1 MEAAMGRKAALSYE
15 QVKAVINALRAEGA
29 KPTIDKVWEALDRAG
44 SKGTIHKLVKQ
55 YMAELEGAQQ
65 TPESLRLLP
74 HDIQQVILAFADQAA
89 STAREKIADELIEC
103 RQEGDSLA
111 GDNERLSAEV
121 DALQVQL
128 AQAASERAAA
138 EGRAVQLENELAA
151 ARTHANDERAAAEH
165 ARTTLARAELQ
176 LESISHLEDALR
188 NMRIEL
194 EGQREAR
201 IEAERTV
208 AVQEAQ
214 RKDQQERMS
223 DLKSELSAAREACI
237 RSEGR
242 NADLSQALERE
253 RQARAVAE
261 RDLAVLVAVQAEP
274 AVAAPKKEKDAR
286 QRALWPQEK
295 ELPGR

>member
-1 MEAAMGRKAALSYE
+1 MGRKAALSYE
-15 QVKAVINALRAEGA
+15 QVKAVVNALRAEGA

-44 SKGTIHKLVKQ
+44 SKGTIHKLVRQ

-89 STAREKIADELIEC
+89 RTAREKIADALLEC
-103 RQEGDSLA
+103 RQEADSLA

-121 DALQVQL
+121 DALRVQL
-128 AQAASERAAA
+128 ALAAFERAAT

-151 ARTHANDERAAAEH
+151 ARTHVNDERAAAEG
-165 ARTTLARAELQ
+165 ARTALARAELQ
-176 LESISHLEDALR
+176 LESIANLEDALCD
-188 NMRIEL
+188 MRSEL

-208 AVQEAQ
+208 AVQGAQ
-214 RKDQQERMS
+214 RKDQEERMS
-223 DLKSELSAAREACI
+223 DLKNELSAAREACLRI
-237 RSEGR
+237 EGR
-242 NADLSQALERE
+242 NADLSLALERE
-253 RQARAVAE
+253 RQARVIAE
-261 RDLAVLVAVQAEP
+261 QDLAVLVAVQAAP
-274 AVAAPKKEKDAR
+274 ALAAPKKEKDAR
-286 QRALWPQEK
+286 QKALWPQDR

>member
-1 MEAAMGRKAALSYE
+1 MGRKAALSYE
-15 QVKAVINALRAEGA
+15 QVKAVVNALRAEGA
-29 KPTIDKVWEALDRAG
+29 KPTIDKVWGALDRAG

-89 STAREKIADELIEC
+89 STAREKIADELVEC
-103 RQEGDSLA
+103 RQEGDNLA
-111 GDNERLSAEV
+111 SDNERLSAEV
-121 DALQVQL
+121 DALRVQL

-151 ARTHANDERAAAEH
+151 ARTHANDERAAAER
-165 ARTTLARAELQ
+165 ARTALARAELQ

-188 NMRIEL
+188 GMRTEL

-208 AVQEAQ
+208 AVQVAQ
-214 RKDQQERMS
+214 RKDQEERMR
-223 DLKSELSAAREACI
+223 DLKSELSAVREACLQ
-237 RSEGR
+237 REGR
-242 NADLSQALERE
+242 NADLSQAFERE
-253 RQARAVAE
+253 RQAREVAE
-261 RDLAVLVAVQAEP
+261 RDLAVRIAVQAGLTL
-274 AVAAPKKEKDAR
+274 AAPKKEKDVR
-286 QRALWPQEK
+286 QRALWPQDR

>member
-1 MEAAMGRKAALSYE
+1 MGRKAALSYE
-15 QVKAVINALRAEGA
+15 QVKAVVNALRAEGA

-55 YMAELEGAQQ
+55 YLAELAGAQQ

-89 STAREKIADELIEC
+89 STAREKVADELIEC

-111 GDNERLSAEV
+111 GDNERLLAEV
-121 DALQVQL
+121 DALRVQL

-151 ARTHANDERAAAEH
+151 ARMHANDERAAAER

-188 NMRIEL
+188 NMRTEL

-208 AVQEAQ
+208 AVQGAQ
-214 RKDQQERMS
+214 RKDQEERMS
-223 DLKSELSAAREACI
+223 DLKSELSAAREACL

-242 NADLSQALERE
+242 NGELLQALERE
-253 RQARAVAE
+253 RQARTVAE
-261 RDLAVLVAVQAEP
+261 RDLAVLVAVQAAP
-274 AVAAPKKEKDAR
+274 GPAAPKKEKDTR
-286 QRALWPQEK
+286 QRALWPQDR